1 MSSILDTSVI
11 LSTYPIH
18 WGGLTW
24 YGDFTS
30 IDLIAASTNALNGAL
45 LARRP
50 DHFKQFTVIGILLM
64 AILGGI
70 GGGVTRD
77 VLVSEVPSALA
88 NPAYLVLCVIFGIV
102 GYNLAYAEGQLFR
115 EGLFQFMTAFS
126 LP

>member
-1 MSSILDTSVI
+1 M
-11 LSTYPIH
+11 
-18 WGGLTW
+18 
-24 YGDFTS
+24 
-30 IDLIAASTNALNGAL
+30 NGAL

-77 VLVSEVPSALA
+77 VLVSEVPSALT